1 MGTRTQKIFIADD
14 HPLLLFGLRGII
26 ETFDGYKLI
35 GEATNGLD
43 AVKKALELI
52 PDIAIIDLELPGI
65 NGIEVLKKLKK
76 AHPQMK
82 VAILTSHKE
91 EVYLMNAIENGADGY
106 LLKDFAND
114 EISNCLSHFE
124 NDEPYYSVQLKVFI
138 NPASAPDPNF
148 EKLSRTER
156 KILRLISE
164 EKTSKEIGA
173 ILFITPKTVDNHRS
187 NIIKKLDITA
197 KKHSLFSWASKHQ
210 AYLQA

>member
-1 MGTRTQKIFIADD
+1 MSTQLQKIFIADD

-26 ETFDGYKLI
+26 ETFNGYQLI

-43 AVKKALELI
+43 AVKLASELI
-52 PDIAIIDLELPGI
+52 PDISIIDLELPGI
-65 NGIEVLKKLKK
+65 NGIEVLKQLKEK
-76 AHPQMK
+76 HPSMK

-91 EVYLMNAIENGADGY
+91 EEYLMEAINTGADGY

-114 EISNCLSHFE
+114 EISNCLTHFE
-124 NDEPYYSVQLKVFI
+124 NNEPYYSVQLKSFI
-138 NPASAPDPNF
+138 NPATSPDPNF

-156 KILRLISE
+156 KILRHISE
-164 EKTSKEIGA
+164 EKTSKEIGDL
-173 ILFITPKTVDNHRS
+173 LFITSKTVDNHRS

-210 AYLQA
+210 AYL